1 MRELFRQLIH
11 WKNRLIRLLTRWAKH
26 TSLPGFFK
34 IPIWDIM
41 VFLIGELK
49 KEDIVTRSES
59 MAFSFFLSL
68 FPAIIFMFTLIPYLP
83 VEDIDS
89 VIRTAIHE
97 VMPDNAHAFLF
108 ETVDSITS
116 IPRGGLLSLGFILAL
131 IFASSGLT
139 TMIRGFEK
147 SYSVSFKER
156 SFIRKRGIALGLTL
170 FVGLCFILSGVIVV
184 AGNRILGL
192 IFDEDADSWTTVFL
206 FGSIKWLAIL
216 FLFYSVIS
224 VNYKFGP
231 ALKKRIA
238 LISPGTTM
246 ATVGTLL
253 TSILFSYVI
262 DSFGTTNRIY
272 GPLGS
277 LIIMLV
283 WMQINCFILLAGYE
297 LNASIAINRDL
308 RTAKILT
315 EKKKK
320 NAKIDP
326 SAIKKRGPGRPS
338 ES

>member
-11 WKNRLIRLLTRWAKH
+11 WKNKLIRLLIRWAKH
-26 TSLPGFFK
+26 TSLPGFYK

-41 VFLIGELK
+41 VFLVGELK

-131 IFASSGLT
+131 VFASSGLT

-156 SFIRKRGIALGLTL
+156 SFMRKRGIALGLTL

-326 SAIKKRGPGRPS
+326 SAIKKKGPGRPS
-338 ES
+338 GS

>member
-1 MRELFRQLIH
+1 MRKLLKRLIYI
-11 WKNRLIRLLTRWAKH
+11 KNRLIRFLTQWAKH

-83 VEDIDS
+83 IDDIDG

-97 VMPDNAHAFLF
+97 VMPDSAHAFLF

-131 IFASSGLT
+131 IFASSGLM

-147 SYSVSFKER
+147 SYKVSFKER
-156 SFIRKRGIALGLTL
+156 SFLRKRGIALGLTL
-170 FVGLCFILSGVIVV
+170 FVGLSVIVSGVIVV
-184 AGNRILGL
+184 AGNRILSL
-192 IFDEDADSWTTVFL
+192 IFDEDAESGATIFL
-206 FGSIKWLAIL
+206 FGSIKWLSIL

-224 VNYKFGP
+224 VIYKFGP
-231 ALKKRIA
+231 ALRKRMA
-238 LISPGTTM
+238 LASPGTTM
-246 ATVGTLL
+246 ATIATLF
-253 TSILFSYVI
+253 TSILFSYII
-262 DSFGTTNRIY
+262 DNFGTTNRIY

-277 LIIMLV
+277 LIIMLI
-283 WMQINCFILLAGYE
+283 WIQINCFILLAGYE

-315 EKKKK
+315 EKNKKAVK
-320 NAKIDP
+320 PIPPASKQ
-326 SAIKKRGPGRPS
+326 KRTIHPNDR
-338 ES
+338 